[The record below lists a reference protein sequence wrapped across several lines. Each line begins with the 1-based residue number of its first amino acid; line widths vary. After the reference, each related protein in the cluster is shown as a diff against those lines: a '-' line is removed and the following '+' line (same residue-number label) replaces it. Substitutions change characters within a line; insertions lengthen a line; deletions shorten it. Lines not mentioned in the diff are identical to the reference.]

1 MADALTPS
9 QVHVLRRVRDRK
21 LWSADTPLEH
31 ELAEAMFL
39 TALGLLE
46 YAQLGIFDLT
56 ALGQQY
62 LASIEESS
70 PDTSQPGPRPARQR

>member
-1 MADALTPS
+1 MPDALTPS
-9 QVHVLRRVRDRK
+9 QVQVLRRVRDGT

-46 YAQLGIFDLT
+46 YAQLGIFELT
-56 ALGQQY
+56 ALGEQY
-62 LASIEESS
+62 LAGIEASS
-70 PDTSQPGPRPARQR
+70 PDAGQPDPRPARQR